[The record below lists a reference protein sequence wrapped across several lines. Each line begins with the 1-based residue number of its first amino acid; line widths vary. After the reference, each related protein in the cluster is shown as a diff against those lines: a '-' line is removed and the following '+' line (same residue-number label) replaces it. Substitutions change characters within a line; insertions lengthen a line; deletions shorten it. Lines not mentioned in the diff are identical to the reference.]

1 MKPRAPWTAWVDILP
16 WDVVSDFREHIFNGF
31 GIRRKMQKKAALAR
45 SPKNGAAPVV
55 VAAAGGGGGIGVVG
69 VAGEGLMGVREQ
81 EEGGVGATLA

>member
-16 WDVVSDFREHIFNGF
+16 WDVVSDFREHVFNGF

-45 SPKNGAAPVV
+45 SPKNAAAPVM
-55 VAAAGGGGGIGVVG
+55 VATGAGGGGGVVG
-69 VAGEGLMGVREQ
+69 VAGPGLMGVREQ